1 MGACFW
7 QHAARE
13 RGPRRWLLD
22 ASGRCRCVL
31 VDTEPKAV
39 HAAVQ
44 AVGPQRLHARCAL
57 VERGGRGNSW
67 AMGYHGIA
75 PPRGRPPV
83 PSPASP
89 PPPSRPSAGSG
100 SGATASAAS

>member
-1 MGACFW
+1 MVLFLHVGQGGNAVGACFW

-57 VERGGRGNSW
+57 VERGGRGG
-67 AMGYHGIA
+67 AGDGVG
-75 PPRGRPPV
+75 RGPQD
-83 PSPASP
+83 ACQFM
-89 PPPSRPSAGSG
+89 
-100 SGATASAAS
+100 